1 LTRSGNT
8 GFYRTALLLE
18 LEKAESRQHNIHQRN
33 HENRSLDQGDG
44 VLKLE
49 PFNAKA
55 EINKN
60 RRPYTNKKAKEK

>member
-1 LTRSGNT
+1 M
-8 GFYRTALLLE
+8 E